1 MADTAFPVTSLDEA
15 LPHLRR
21 PFAPAAVRWKVQVA
35 TNNNRAGIVVAH
47 IDARL
52 VIERLNLV
60 AGGAWYDQYDQF
72 AGAMRCRLAVLGG
85 VPREDVGLG
94 SDQKAQVSDA
104 LKRAGVKY
112 GIGVSIYALA
122 QVYMEVGGGPNKL
135 GTRKKYD
142 QKKKDWIE
150 VPDLRAENR
159 EWLADRYAA
168 WLETPR
174 AARARRR
181 ARRAGHGRRGRADRV
196 AAGGG
201 VVAGGG
207 GGARG
212 GAAADARAGA
222 GGVVRGALRRLLRWR
237 RRDPIIREIERWTGH
252 AR

>member
-1 MADTAFPVTSLDEA
+1 MADTAFPVESLDEA

-21 PFAPAAVRWKVQVA
+21 PFAPAAVKWKIQTA

-60 AGGAWYDQYDQF
+60 AGGQWHDSYDQF

-85 VPREDVGLG
+85 VREDVGLG

-135 GTRKKYD
+135 GTRKRFD

-159 EWLADRYAA
+159 EWLAEKYAE
-168 WLETPR
+168 WLTTPR
-174 AARARRR
+174 GQQFGEPLEHGDELDAQGMDDEGAPTELPPAEASSPEAEAEREAALQRTRAL
-181 ARRAGHGRRGRADRV
+181 AQEGS
-196 AAGGG
+196 
-201 VVAGGG
+201 
-207 GGARG
+207 
-212 GAAADARAGA
+212 
-222 GGVVRGALRRLLRWR
+222 
-237 RRDPIIREIERWTGH
+237 
-252 AR
+252 

>member
-1 MADTAFPVTSLDEA
+1 MADTVFPVESLNEA

-21 PFAPAAVRWKVQVA
+21 PFAPAAVRWKIQTA

-60 AGGAWYDQYDQF
+60 VGGEWHDWYEEF
-72 AGAMRCRLAVLGG
+72 AGAMRCKLVVLGT
-85 VPREDVGLG
+85 PREDVGIG
-94 SDQKAQVSDA
+94 ADPKSRVSDA

-142 QKKKDWIE
+142 QKKKEWIE
-150 VPDLRAENR
+150 VPDLRPENR
-159 EWLADRYAA
+159 VWLADKYEA

-174 AARARRR
+174 GKSFGEPLEHGDELDAQGMDDEGAPTELPPVEASSPEAEAEREAALQRTRAL
-181 ARRAGHGRRGRADRV
+181 AREGS
-196 AAGGG
+196 
-201 VVAGGG
+201 
-207 GGARG
+207 
-212 GAAADARAGA
+212 
-222 GGVVRGALRRLLRWR
+222 
-237 RRDPIIREIERWTGH
+237 
-252 AR
+252 